1 MVMKTRGSWPS
12 ARDTRRRSLRDSA
25 EQAPLPPRTTPCGSM
40 CSRARASRARGLR
53 LEQGGAAGVSL
64 PALLTAHQ
72 VSCRGLCNQQLPHAA
87 EISGSMTDMNENR
100 ARPIH
105 ICI

>member
-12 ARDTRRRSLRDSA
+12 ARDTRRPSLRDSA
-25 EQAPLPPRTTPCGSM
+25 EQAPLPPRKTPCGSM

-53 LEQGGAAGVSL
+53 LLQQGRAAGVSL

-87 EISGSMTDMNENR
+87 DLE
-100 ARPIH
+100 A
-105 ICI
+105 